1 MGDGFIMVN
10 DDLRKRELVTFTLA
24 HCRPNT
30 GFVSLLCGAL
40 HELAICKCGQDQSGP
55 IVGWHTSSTWTRGW
69 LLRLFLTL
77 TCLAGRDIE
86 WDEMNV
92 EQARGGKKACK
103 SVHLCLDVAGLEFVV
118 TRGNNCASGYAVV
131 MHTSTSPLAIT
142 CVNCL

>member
-86 WDEMNV
+86 WDEVNV
-92 EQARGGKKACK
+92 GASTWRKESMQKCTFMSGHSGAGICRHARQ
-103 SVHLCLDVAGLEFVV
+103 
-118 TRGNNCASGYAVV
+118 
-131 MHTSTSPLAIT
+131 
-142 CVNCL
+142 